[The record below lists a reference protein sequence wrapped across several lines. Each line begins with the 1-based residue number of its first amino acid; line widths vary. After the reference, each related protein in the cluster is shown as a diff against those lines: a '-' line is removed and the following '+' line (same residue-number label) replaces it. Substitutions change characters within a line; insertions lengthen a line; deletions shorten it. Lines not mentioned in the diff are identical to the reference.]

1 VVGVALVMV
10 AAGFAQ
16 FSPAAALAD
25 VAEHFGDLRDG
36 GDTVAEQAGL
46 PGTVLGAGLAAI
58 RLSALAALPLA
69 AIADRTGRR
78 RALLSWVCLGLLVTA
93 VAAASPGYWW
103 FVLAFAVARP
113 LLTATDTIGEVM
125 AAEHTAT
132 SDRAKALAL
141 VSAAYGV
148 GAGMVAVLRGLA
160 GDRLEFRWVFALAGL
175 LLVLVTLASR
185 HVTEPDRF
193 RRPEP
198 ANAAVPVVPM
208 FRAVRRPHRRRLAV
222 IGGITFAAG
231 FISGPSTTFLFVYAE
246 NVRDVSSAV
255 TGGLVVAAGATGLA
269 GLLLGRLLSD
279 RLGRRPTGAFALAL
293 LAAAAIL
300 TYSGTTP
307 ALIVGYP
314 LGVFV
319 GTVFGTPALAL
330 STELFPTPVRA
341 AVAGWLVVFGV
352 VGATSGLLLAGAIAD
367 ASDSFATAM
376 AVVCIPAGLMAFLF
390 ALVPETRGVEMERSA
405 LESE

>member
-1 VVGVALVMV
+1 MI

-25 VAEHFGDLRDG
+25 VAEHFGHLRD

-58 RLSALAALPLA
+58 RVSALMALPLA
-69 AIADRTGRR
+69 AIADRKGRR
-78 RALLSWVCLGLLVTA
+78 HTLLMWISLGLLVTT
-93 VAAASPGYWW
+93 VAAVSPGYWW

-148 GAGMVAVLRGLA
+148 GAGAVAVLRGLA
-160 GDRLEFRWVFALAGL
+160 GERLGFRWVFALAAV
-175 LLVLVTLASR
+175 LLVLVAVASR
-185 HVTEPDRF
+185 RITEPDRF
-193 RRPEP
+193 HQREP
-198 ANAAVPVVPM
+198 GRTSVPLVPILH
-208 FRAVRRPHRRRLAV
+208 ALRRPHRQRLAV
-222 IGGITFAAG
+222 IAGITFAAG
-231 FISGPSTTFLFVYAE
+231 FITGPSTTFLFVYAE
-246 NVRDVSSAV
+246 NVRDVSTAV
-255 TGGLVVAAGATGLA
+255 TGALVVVAGATGLA
-269 GLLLGRLLSD
+269 GLLLGRYLAD
-279 RLGRRPTGAFALAL
+279 HLGRRPTGALAL
-293 LAAAAIL
+293 VLLAGAGIL
-300 TYSGTTP
+300 TYSGPIP

-341 AVAGWLVVFGV
+341 AVAGWLVVAGV
-352 VGATSGLLLAGAIAD
+352 VGATSGLLVAGTIAD
-367 ASDSFATAM
+367 AADSFTAAM
-376 AVVCIPAGLMAFLF
+376 AAVCVPGGLMALLF
-390 ALVPETRGVEMERSA
+390 ALVPETRGVELEQSA
-405 LESE
+405 QLPA